1 MSNPNERFSILL
13 VSNNRALLNAT
24 TEMIK
29 KLGYVVLRA
38 TNGADANQIFQ
49 HNKEVIDLVV
59 LDSRWPDESGSDT
72 CLKLKEID
80 SGVKIIHL
88 SELGSYADHL
98 KLEGGGSGF
107 IVKPFMIEE
116 LSIKIMEMLD
126 NRSTRPGFSICKENF
141 FYDPVHQS
149 QRKAAAG

>member
-1 MSNPNERFSILL
+1 MVNPNERFAILF

-38 TNGADANQIFQ
+38 TNGADASQIFQ
-49 HNKEVIDLVV
+49 HNKEVINLVM
-59 LDSRWPDESGSDT
+59 LDSNWPDESGSDT

-80 SGVKIIHL
+80 SGVKIIHI
-88 SELGSYADHL
+88 SELGSYADNEML
-98 KLEGGGSGF
+98 DCGCNGF
-107 IVKPFMIEE
+107 LVKPFRIEE

-126 NRSTRPGFSICKENF
+126 NGSTRPGLSICKENF
-141 FYDPVHQS
+141 FNDPVNQS